1 MCLCLIE
8 TCREVSALLQ
18 QQPGT
23 ESRELR
29 QECQVF
35 LPWTFLCRW
44 KNSWALCKT
53 ALLPSAPIPRPTV
66 PLPFPKTFLCLAGI
80 RQQSPWWLCWAVMY
94 IRENTPAIKEC
105 NQCHKCTVS
114 LQTLQGGSH
123 YNTVVLTT
131 LQTLTVSPLNET
143 LLYIISIHISCNV
156 VLATQTKVHDTW
168 LCYSPWTVP
177 KYTVSLCLTLSMP
190 LWCLVTSMAKWFLL
204 IVCCPGSCLNS
215 SFLQSLGCN
224 KVLKISLTFSLRL
237 VWEENY
243 TRNVNQLAVKGLWCI
258 NEHS

>member
-53 ALLPSAPIPRPTV
+53 AFLPSAPIPRPTV

-80 RQQSPWWLCWAVMY
+80 RLQSPWWLCWAVMY
-94 IRENTPAIKEC
+94 IRENAPAIKEC

-114 LQTLQGGSH
+114 LQTSQGGSH

-131 LQTLTVSPLNET
+131 LQTLTVSPLNKT

-156 VLATQTKVHDTW
+156 VLATQTKVHDTTW
-168 LCYSPWTVP
+168 LCYCPWTVP
-177 KYTVSLCLTLSMP
+177 KYNVSLCLTLSMS
-190 LWCLVTSMAKWFLL
+190 LWCHVTSMAKRFLPAYSMLYRFLL
-204 IVCCPGSCLNS
+204 EFQLLTISWVQQS
-215 SFLQSLGCN
+215 SQNQPFL
-224 KVLKISLTFSLRL
+224 T
-237 VWEENY
+237 
-243 TRNVNQLAVKGLWCI
+243 A
-258 NEHS
+258 